1 MNNLVAI
8 VGRPN
13 VGKSSLF
20 NKLVGKR
27 KSIVH
32 DEAGITRDRL
42 YADIEWV
49 GKKFQIIDTGGI
61 EIENRPFQEQIK
73 IQATIAMEEA
83 AVIIFA
89 VDGTEGLTLDD
100 TFIINLLRKSNKK
113 VIVAANK
120 LEGNKEMDPSIWTIG
135 LGNIYPI
142 SAIHGEGIGDLLD
155 ETVQALDLS
164 DAPEEAFTKLT
175 IIGRPNAGKSSL
187 LNALASEERAIVS
200 EIAGTTR
207 DSVNSNLMIN
217 GKDFTVVDTA
227 GINRKSKLVESVDHY
242 ALSRA
247 MNSINEADIVLLVID
262 YERDIAHF
270 DAVVAGYAFENNKPI
285 ITVVNKW
292 DLAQKETMTMKRKE
306 EEIRKNFKFL
316 AWSPLIFISAKTGL
330 RLDKL
335 KEKVITVSENM
346 RKYVKTSILN
356 EVLTDIQLTQPAQS
370 NNGGRLTIKFAKQ
383 SEGKIPTFIMW
394 VNNTKFLHF
403 SYERFL
409 EKQLREYFGFEGT
422 PIRLLF
428 RNKKGRDYDTKK

>member
-42 YADIEWV
+42 YADIEWT

-73 IQATIAMEEA
+73 IQAKIAIEEA
-83 AVIIFA
+83 DVIIFA
-89 VDGTEGLTLDD
+89 VDGSEGLTLDD
-100 TFIINLLRKSNKK
+100 DFIVSILRKSNKK
-113 VIVAANK
+113 IIVAANK
-120 LEGNKEMDPSIWTIG
+120 LEGGREMDSSIWGIG
-135 LGNIYPI
+135 LGNLYPI
-142 SAIHGEGIGDLLD
+142 SAIHGEGVGDLLD
-155 ETVQALDLS
+155 EVIQSLNFD
-164 DAPEEAFTKLT
+164 EEQHEEFTKLT

-207 DSVNSNLMIN
+207 DSVNSNLVIN

-227 GINRKSKLVESVDHY
+227 GINRKSKLIESVDHY

-262 YERDIAHF
+262 YERELAHF
-270 DAVVAGYAFENNKPI
+270 DSVVGGYAFENNKPI

-316 AWSPLIFISAKTGL
+316 AWSPLIFTSALTQL

-335 KEKVITVSENM
+335 KEKIVEVSQNM
-346 RKYVKTSILN
+346 QKYIKTSVLN
-356 EVLTDIQLTQPAQS
+356 DVLTDVQLTQPAQS
-370 NNGGRLTIKFAKQ
+370 YNGGRLTIKFGKQ
-383 SEGKIPTFIMW
+383 IEGRIPTFVLW
-394 VNNTKFLHF
+394 VNNTKYLHF

-409 EKQLREYFGFEGT
+409 EKKMREYFGFEGT
-422 PIRLLF
+422 PIRFLF
-428 RNKKGRDYDTKK
+428 RNKKGNDYDTKK